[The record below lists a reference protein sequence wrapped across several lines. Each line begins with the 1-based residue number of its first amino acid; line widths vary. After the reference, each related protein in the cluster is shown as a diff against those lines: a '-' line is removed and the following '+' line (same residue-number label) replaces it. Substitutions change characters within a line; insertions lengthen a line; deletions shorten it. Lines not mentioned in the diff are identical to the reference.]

1 MYHLIVDVLMVAR
14 FSVFRFSFF
23 VFRAL
28 AHCSIYAAVAAG
40 VTSSLLAY
48 AYSGLQFLWRTAT
61 NDTCPLKKPHRLLRT
76 SLDKLALH
84 F

>member
-1 MYHLIVDVLMVAR
+1 MRLLLEADILDVVM
-14 FSVFRFSFF
+14 FF
-23 VFRAL
+23 E
-28 AHCSIYAAVAAG
+28 AAG